1 VKVCIISM
9 TGLYPIEIGGPASVS
24 YFISRELGRMGDEIT
39 LFTRVKTEE
48 QLKRLHDVEECL
60 RNVRVQAVRM
70 DYGLAN
76 LLNLPSLLGRIHEAT
91 KSFSQWE
98 CDVVH
103 YNSPP
108 VDVAVLMPIQ
118 AKRRHEK
125 QTLAIHGGLFYESRN
140 IVGRN
145 IVKAERDWFDRTV
158 VLNGFSRRIAL
169 EAGIREDRL
178 VTIPNGVDLEALD
191 RAEPME
197 LEGEPRVLFTGR
209 LARIKGV
216 HLLIE
221 AFKRV
226 LKEHHK
232 ARLYIV
238 GDGPYRGQ
246 LEELAG
252 ALNVGKEISFEGFI
266 PETTEVYRYYK
277 SADVLVLPSLMENFS
292 ITLLEAMGSRL
303 PVIASN
309 VEGNSELI
317 EDCYNGTLFAH
328 GNSGELA
335 GKILTILS
343 DRPLRERMAERAY
356 EGIERM
362 FTWDKVAES
371 YREMFH
377 SVIDGNSN

>member
-1 VKVCIISM
+1 MKVCIISM

-39 LFTRVKTEE
+39 LFTRVKTEG
-48 QLKRLHDVEECL
+48 QLKRIHDVEECL

-108 VDVAVLMPIQ
+108 VDVAVLLPIQ

-140 IVGRN
+140 ILGKN

-169 EAGIREDRL
+169 EAGIREERL
-178 VTIPNGVDLEALD
+178 VTIPNGVDLEALGK
-191 RAEPME
+191 AEPME
-197 LEGEPRVLFTGR
+197 LEGEPRVLFAGR
-209 LARIKGV
+209 LAGIKGV

-226 LKEHHK
+226 LAEHRK

-246 LEELAG
+246 LEELAS
-252 ALNVGKEISFEGFI
+252 ALHVGKEISFEGFI

-303 PVIASN
+303 PVIASD
-309 VEGNSELI
+309 VEGNSEI
-317 EDCYNGTLFAH
+317 IDDGVNGTLFAH

-335 GKILTILS
+335 EKILTILS
-343 DRPLRERMAERAY
+343 DRPLRMRMAERAY
-356 EGIERM
+356 EGIKSA

>member
-39 LFTRVKTEE
+39 LFTRVKTEG
-48 QLKRLHDVEECL
+48 QLKRIHDVEECL

-108 VDVAVLMPIQ
+108 VDVAVLLPIQ

-125 QTLAIHGGLFYESRN
+125 QTLAIHGGLFYESKN
-140 IVGRN
+140 IVGRE

-169 EAGIREDRL
+169 KAGIREDRL
-178 VTIPNGVDLEALD
+178 VTIPNGVDLMALD
-191 RAEPME
+191 EAEPME
-197 LEGEPRVLFTGR
+197 LEGEPKVLFTGR
-209 LARIKGV
+209 LAKVKGV

-226 LKEHHK
+226 LEEHTK

-238 GDGPYRGQ
+238 GDGPFRGQ
-246 LEELAG
+246 LEELARV
-252 ALNVGKEISFEGFI
+252 LNISEAVSFEGFI

-277 SADVLVLPSLMENFS
+277 SVDILTLPSLMENFS
-292 ITLLEAMGSRL
+292 ITLLEAMGSHL
-303 PVIASN
+303 PVIASDA
-309 VEGNSELI
+309 EGNRDVI
-317 EDCYNGTLFAH
+317 EDGVNGTLFTC
-328 GNSGELA
+328 GDPKELA
-335 GKILTILS
+335 AKICTILS
-343 DRPLRERMAERAY
+343 DNPLRSRIANRAY
-356 EGIERM
+356 NEVKM
-362 FTWDKVAES
+362 KFTWEKVAEA
-371 YREMFH
+371 YREMFD
-377 SVIDGNSN
+377 SVLDGDPN